1 MSIKKKIKRT
11 PIKQSQRPKPPV
23 HVGHLVWWHLN
34 KVRIPR
40 SLLAKETNRSLT
52 TVSRQLRKSSMQVAE
67 LFEFCHVVKYNFFEE
82 LAARLPA
89 EYSAAATQA
98 ADKNAAMEEEINR
111 LLQEN
116 EALKKENIKLN
127 ERVDML
133 ITKI

>member
-1 MSIKKKIKRT
+1 MSIKKKVIRT

-34 KVRIPR
+34 KTRQPR
-40 SLLAKETNRSLT
+40 ALLATVTNRSLT
-52 TVSRQLRKSSMQVAE
+52 TISRQLRKPSMQVAE
-67 LFEFCHVVKYNFFEE
+67 LFEFCHAVKHNFFEE

-89 EYSAAATQA
+89 EYSAAASQVVE
-98 ADKNAAMEEEINR
+98 KHAAMEEEINR

-133 ITKI
+133 IKKI